1 MAVGLRISAAVAR
14 LFNLGSYS
22 TTSVHDYANVLVPLE
37 AAHNYSHAARIGR
50 SEYEAPL
57 GDEDGHAGLF
67 EEEEGLHSGSQ
78 ADVENGERR
87 KHKHNVSGASLGD
100 DSDNAND
107 NANDNEV
114 SAASSILPMRA
125 CEYSIEGLRR
135 AVRQRNDDDKHGRQ
149 QWTDYEL
156 KSKLINKAIQDIGM
170 GWYNWQLFF
179 LCGFGWFAD
188 NLWMQGISLIL
199 PSLSAEFGVAEKTVR
214 YTTSALYLGL
224 CFGSFFWGIGSDV
237 MGRRLAFN
245 CTLLITSIFGTLAA
259 YGTSWGMVCAL
270 VAALGFGVGGNLP
283 VDGALFLEFLPDA
296 SSSLLTLLSVWWP
309 VGQLCSSLLAW
320 LQIVDEGAADT
331 TDKAGWRLF
340 IRTIGIMTFVMFA
353 VRFFVFRLFESPKY
367 LLSRGRQSEAVAVIH
382 GLAHRNGTKTWLTE
396 DILEAV
402 ADERKGFLRRD
413 SRETD
418 DGSNFV
424 GYDAMNNDDD
434 SDNDDDGNDHDE
446 ARLVDGRN
454 RRRGSAINAL
464 HGSTTQTTT
473 LVRDRLKAF
482 SGEHLRPLFR
492 TRHLGIATAL
502 IWFIWATIGLGYPLF
517 NAFLPQYLSHG
528 GSPSTVSTQRRESN
542 ELDALTAGTPS
553 SVTYRNYAITSIA
566 GVPGSLLAA
575 YTVDSPSPLLGRR
588 GTLAGSTVISAVFLF
603 LFVTFGHT
611 PGWQLFF
618 SCVEA
623 FSQNIMYGV
632 LYAFTPEIFP
642 APVRG
647 AGTGVASFL
656 NRITGLVAPVIAAT
670 LPGDGATGPIYLSAA
685 LILSAFFGMIL
696 IPIETRGRQ
705 RL

>member
-1 MAVGLRISAAVAR
+1 MAAGSRWSAAVGR
-14 LFNLGSYS
+14 LFEFGSYR
-22 TTSVHDYANVLVPLE
+22 TASVHDYNDVLVSLE
-37 AAHNYSHAARIGR
+37 DAHDYSHAARTGRR
-50 SEYEAPL
+50 SEYEAPP
-57 GDEDGHAGLF
+57 GEEDGHDLGDGG
-67 EEEEGLHSGSQ
+67 EEGVHSSRE
-78 ADVENGERR
+78 ADPENGEQR
-87 KHKHNVSGASLGD
+87 KHRHPGTASD
-100 DSDNAND
+100 DVND
-107 NANDNEV
+107 DEDEGDNET
-114 SAASSILPMRA
+114 SAASGMLPMRA

-135 AVRQRNDDDKHGRQ
+135 EVRRSPDGGKEGRQR
-149 QWTDYEL
+149 WTDYEL

-199 PSLSAEFGVAEKTVR
+199 PSLSAEFGIAEKTVR
-214 YTTSALYLGL
+214 YTTSALFLGL

-245 CTLLITSIFGTLAA
+245 CTLLITSVFGTLAA
-259 YGTSWGMVCAL
+259 YSTSWGMVCAL

-320 LQIVDEGAADT
+320 LQIAGSEDANVTDT
-331 TDKAGWRLF
+331 AGWRRF
-340 IRTIGIMTFVMFA
+340 ITTIGIMTFVMFV

-382 GLAHRNGTKTWLTE
+382 GLAHRNSTKTWLTE
-396 DILEAV
+396 EILEAV
-402 ADERKGFLRRD
+402 AEGSEGSLDRV
-413 SRETD
+413 
-418 DGSNFV
+418 DGDVIGHEFV
-424 GYDAMNNDDD
+424 GYNATSN
-434 SDNDDDGNDHDE
+434 DDGNDDDE
-446 ARLVDGRN
+446 AGLAN
-454 RRRGSAINAL
+454 NSFQRRSSTMSAS
-464 HGSTTQTTT
+464 HGSTSRATT

-482 SGEHLRPLFR
+482 SGDRLRPLFR
-492 TRHLGIATAL
+492 TRQLGMATAI
-502 IWFIWATIGLGYPLF
+502 IWFVWATIGMGYPLF

-528 GSPSTVSTQRRESN
+528 GSSSSSSLQALRLLRR
-542 ELDALTAGTPS
+542 DGGDGTAPIADTPS
-553 SVTYRNYAITSIA
+553 SVTYRNYAITSIV

-575 YTVDSPSPLLGRR
+575 YTVDNPSPFLGRR
-588 GTLAGSTVISAVFLF
+588 GTLAGSTVISAIFLF
-603 LFVTFGHT
+603 FFVTFGHT

-685 LILSAFFGMIL
+685 LILSAFFGMVL

>member
-1 MAVGLRISAAVAR
+1 MAAGSRWSAAVGR
-14 LFNLGSYS
+14 LFEFGSYK
-22 TTSVHDYANVLVPLE
+22 TASVHDYNDVLVSLE
-37 AAHNYSHAARIGR
+37 DAHDYSHAARTGRR
-50 SEYEAPL
+50 SEYEAPP
-57 GDEDGHAGLF
+57 DEEDGHGLADSG
-67 EEEEGLHSGSQ
+67 EEGVHSGRE
-78 ADVENGERR
+78 ADLENGEQR
-87 KHKHNVSGASLGD
+87 KHRHTGATLD
-100 DSDNAND
+100 DVDID
-107 NANDNEV
+107 EDDNEA
-114 SAASSILPMRA
+114 SAASGMLPMRA

-135 AVRQRNDDDKHGRQ
+135 AVRQSPNGGKEGRQ
-149 QWTDYEL
+149 RWTDYEL

-199 PSLSAEFGVAEKTVR
+199 PSLSAEFGIAEKTVR
-214 YTTSALYLGL
+214 YTTSALFLGL

-245 CTLLITSIFGTLAA
+245 CTLLITSVFGTLAA
-259 YGTSWGMVCAL
+259 YSTSWGMVCAL

-320 LQIVDEGAADT
+320 MQIAGSENTDS
-331 TDKAGWRLF
+331 TDKAGWRRF
-340 IRTIGIMTFVMFA
+340 ITTIGIMTFVMF
-353 VRFFVFRLFESPKY
+353 VIRFFVFRLFESPKY

-396 DILEAV
+396 EILEAV
-402 ADERKGFLRRD
+402 AEGSEGSSGQDGGDSHRR
-413 SRETD
+413 S
-418 DGSNFV
+418 FV
-424 GYDAMNNDDD
+424 GYDAMSNEDDD
-434 SDNDDDGNDHDE
+434 SDE
-446 ARLVDGRN
+446 ARLFDNSFHRQ
-454 RRRGSAINAL
+454 SSTANAS
-464 HGSTTQTTT
+464 HGSTTRATT

-482 SGEHLRPLFR
+482 SGDRLRPLFR
-492 TRHLGIATAL
+492 TRQLGMATAI
-502 IWFIWATIGLGYPLF
+502 IWFVWATIGMGYPLF

-528 GSPSTVSTQRRESN
+528 GSSSSSSSSSSPSLLLRDGGDGASN
-542 ELDALTAGTPS
+542 ADTPL
-553 SVTYRNYAITSIA
+553 SVTYRNYAITSIV

-575 YTVDSPSPLLGRR
+575 YTVDNPSPFLGRR

-603 LFVTFGHT
+603 FFVTFGHT

-685 LILSAFFGMIL
+685 LILSAFFGMVL